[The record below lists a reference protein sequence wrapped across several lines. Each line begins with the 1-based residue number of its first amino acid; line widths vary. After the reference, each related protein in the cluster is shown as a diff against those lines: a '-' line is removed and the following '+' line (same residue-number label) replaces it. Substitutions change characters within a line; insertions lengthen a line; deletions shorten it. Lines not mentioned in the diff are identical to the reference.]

1 MFFISMSQNLLSVRK
16 NWSSSLPDDNVFQLG
31 NNGCGS
37 LEAAMLSSEAT
48 MDLIYWGYNDLRLVM
63 VVLILQ
69 GCNVLRSSR

>member
-48 MDLIYWGYNDLRLVM
+48 MDLIY
-63 VVLILQ
+63 
-69 GCNVLRSSR
+69 